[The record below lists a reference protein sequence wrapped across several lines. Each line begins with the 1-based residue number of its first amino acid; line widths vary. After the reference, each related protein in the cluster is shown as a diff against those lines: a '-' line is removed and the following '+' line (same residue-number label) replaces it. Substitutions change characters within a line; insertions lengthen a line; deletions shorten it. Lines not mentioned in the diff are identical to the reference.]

1 MSTTPTRR
9 RARKWS
15 ATVPAVAPGG
25 RLTSVGL
32 TLTGGRTAI
41 VILGGGTSSLVMPSG
56 ARQLAAALRA
66 RRRLGVDVHS
76 GPTSRTLSVAPT
88 ARPGVPDSGATLTLR
103 SASQVSAHW
112 PLTLGPGPAR
122 SFARFLDEAADQCQR
137 RR

>member
-1 MSTTPTRR
+1 MSTPTRR

-25 RLTSVGL
+25 RLTRVGL
-32 TLTGGRTAI
+32 TLTGDGTAI
-41 VILGGGTSSLVMPSG
+41 VILGGGTSSLVMPSDV
-56 ARQLAAALRA
+56 RQWASALRA
-66 RRRLGVDVHS
+66 RRRLGVAARG
-76 GPTSRTLSVAPT
+76 GPSSRTLSVAPT

-122 SFARFLDEAADQCQR
+122 SLARLLDEAADQCQGR
-137 RR
+137 R